1 MEREGRAVGA
11 ASGELVTI
19 GEFSR
24 LSRLSAKALRRYD
37 ELGLLRPALVDPVN
51 GYRYYDP
58 AQAERAR
65 LVAWLRRIGMPLS
78 RIARVVALD
87 AGAAA
92 VEIRAYW
99 ARVEAETAARRDL
112 AVYLVDHL
120 AAEGRAMAAIS
131 DGTGSTGGH
140 GAPGGARG
148 AGGTA
153 GRPGA
158 PGGLSEP
165 VRPGAASGG
174 PGAVPL
180 VIRCAAL
187 TDTGAVRTENQDAA
201 FAGPRLLAVADGFGE
216 RGAEAS
222 AAAIEALKPSARGV
236 GESGLSA
243 ADLLNALEDTADS
256 VSRAVR
262 EAVTPG
268 GAPGGAD
275 PDSSGTTL
283 TAMLWTGSRLG
294 LVHIGDSRAYLLR
307 GGGLYRITH
316 DHSLVQAM
324 IDDGSLS
331 PEEAASHPER
341 ALLLKALVGADRSA
355 PTAVAARPD
364 IRLREV
370 RAGDRYLLCS
380 DGLSAVVDEAG
391 LRAAVI
397 AAETPEDAVRR
408 LVGLA
413 HEAGGP
419 DNVACV
425 VADVA
430 VADAAAGD
438 GGAGDVRAGDAAAED
453 VAGEV

>member
-1 MEREGRAVGA
+1 MAREGRAVGA

-19 GEFSR
+19 GEFAR

-58 AQAERAR
+58 AQVEGAR

-78 RIARVVALD
+78 RIGRIVALD

-112 AVYLVDHL
+112 AMYLVDHL
-120 AAEGRAMAAIS
+120 SAEGGAMSRIP
-131 DGTGSTGGH
+131 GNTGSTGNAGDT
-140 GAPGGARG
+140 GK
-148 AGGTA
+148 AGGTGGVEGTGSRA
-153 GRPGA
+153 GRGSSGSGV
-158 PGGLSEP
+158 PGGSGVL
-165 VRPGAASGG
+165 GG
-174 PGAVPL
+174 PVAVPL
-180 VIRCAAL
+180 AIRCAAL
-187 TDTGAVRTENQDAA
+187 TDTGAVRTTNQDAA

-216 RGAEAS
+216 GGAEAS
-222 AAAIEALKPSARGV
+222 AAAIEALKPTAWG
-236 GESGLSA
+236 GGDGALSA

-256 VSRAVR
+256 ASRAVR
-262 EAVTPG
+262 DAV
-268 GAPGGAD
+268 APCAD
-275 PDSSGTTL
+275 PDGSGTTL

-307 GGGLYRITH
+307 GGELFRITH
-316 DHSLVQAM
+316 DHSLVQSM

-331 PEEAASHPER
+331 REEAASHPGR
-341 ALLLKALVGADRSA
+341 ALLLKALVGEARSA
-355 PTAVAARPD
+355 PVAVACRPD
-364 IRLREV
+364 VRLREV
-370 RAGDRYLLCS
+370 LAGDRYLLCS
-380 DGLSAVVDEAG
+380 DGLSAVVDEAE

-397 AAETPEDAVRR
+397 TAEVPEEAVRR

-413 HEAGGP
+413 HAAGGP

-425 VADVA
+425 VADV
-430 VADAAAGD
+430 V
-438 GGAGDVRAGDAAAED
+438 VAAE
-453 VAGEV
+453 E

>member
-19 GEFSR
+19 GEFAR

-58 AQAERAR
+58 AQAEGAR

-78 RIARVVALD
+78 RIGRVVALD

-92 VEIRAYW
+92 VEVRAYW

-112 AVYLVDHL
+112 AMYLVDHL
-120 AAEGRAMAAIS
+120 SAEGRTMSRIPGS
-131 DGTGSTGGH
+131 TGSTGSTRSTGST
-140 GAPGGARG
+140 GNTGDTDKG
-148 AGGTA
+148 
-153 GRPGA
+153 
-158 PGGLSEP
+158 
-165 VRPGAASGG
+165 V
-174 PGAVPL
+174 GAVPL

-187 TDTGAVRTENQDAA
+187 TDTGAVRTTNQDAA

-216 RGAEAS
+216 GGASAS
-222 AAAIEALKPSARGV
+222 AAAIEALKPSAWGAREGAPA
-236 GESGLSA
+236 A

-256 VSRAVR
+256 AALAVR
-262 EAVTPG
+262 DAVASCA
-268 GAPGGAD
+268 APDG
-275 PDSSGTTL
+275 SGTTL

-307 GGGLYRITH
+307 GGELFRITH
-316 DHSLVQAM
+316 DHSLVQSM

-331 PEEAASHPER
+331 REEAASHPGP
-341 ALLLKALVGADRSA
+341 ALLLKALVGEARSA
-355 PTAVAARPD
+355 PPAVASRPD
-364 IRLREV
+364 VSLREV
-370 RAGDRYLLCS
+370 VAGDRYLLCS
-380 DGLSAVVDEAG
+380 DGLSAVVDETE

-397 AAETPEDAVRR
+397 AAEDPEEAVRR

-413 HEAGGP
+413 REGGGP

-425 VADVA
+425 VADV
-430 VADAAAGD
+430 V
-438 GGAGDVRAGDAAAED
+438 
-453 VAGEV
+453 GE

>member
-1 MEREGRAVGA
+1 MAREGRAVGA

-19 GEFSR
+19 GEFAR

-58 AQAERAR
+58 AQVEGAR

-78 RIARVVALD
+78 RIGRIVALD

-112 AVYLVDHL
+112 AMYLVDHL
-120 AAEGRAMAAIS
+120 SAEGGAMSRIP
-131 DGTGSTGGH
+131 GNTGSTGKVGGTGRTGSSA
-140 GAPGGARG
+140 GAEDTGSLGGRGSSGSGVPRGSGVPGG
-148 AGGTA
+148 
-153 GRPGA
+153 
-158 PGGLSEP
+158 P
-165 VRPGAASGG
+165 V
-174 PGAVPL
+174 AVPL
-180 VIRCAAL
+180 AIRCAAL
-187 TDTGAVRTENQDAA
+187 TDTGAVRTTNQDAA

-216 RGAEAS
+216 GGAEAS
-222 AAAIEALKPSARGV
+222 AAAIEALKPTAWG
-236 GESGLSA
+236 GGDTALSA

-256 VSRAVR
+256 ASRAVR
-262 EAVTPG
+262 DAV
-268 GAPGGAD
+268 APCAD
-275 PDSSGTTL
+275 PDGSGTTL

-307 GGGLYRITH
+307 GGELFRITH
-316 DHSLVQAM
+316 DHSLVQSM

-331 PEEAASHPER
+331 REEAASHPGR
-341 ALLLKALVGADRSA
+341 ALLLKALVGEARSA
-355 PTAVAARPD
+355 PVAVACRPD
-364 IRLREV
+364 VRLREV
-370 RAGDRYLLCS
+370 LAGDRYLLCS
-380 DGLSAVVDEAG
+380 DGLSAVVDEAE

-397 AAETPEDAVRR
+397 TAEVPEEAVRR

-413 HEAGGP
+413 HAAGGP

-425 VADVA
+425 VADV
-430 VADAAAGD
+430 V
-438 GGAGDVRAGDAAAED
+438 VAAE
-453 VAGEV
+453 E

>member
-1 MEREGRAVGA
+1 MAREGRAVGA

-19 GEFSR
+19 GEFAR

-58 AQAERAR
+58 AQVEGAR

-78 RIARVVALD
+78 RIGRIVALD

-112 AVYLVDHL
+112 AMYLVDHL
-120 AAEGRAMAAIS
+120 SAEGGAMSRIP
-131 DGTGSTGGH
+131 GNTGSTGNAGDT
-140 GAPGGARG
+140 GK
-148 AGGTA
+148 AGGTGRTGSSA
-153 GRPGA
+153 GAEDTGSLGGRGSSGSGV
-158 PGGLSEP
+158 PGGSGVL
-165 VRPGAASGG
+165 GG
-174 PGAVPL
+174 PVAVPL
-180 VIRCAAL
+180 AIRCAAL
-187 TDTGAVRTENQDAA
+187 TDTGAVRTTNQDAA

-216 RGAEAS
+216 GGAEAS
-222 AAAIEALKPSARGV
+222 AAAIEALKPTAWG
-236 GESGLSA
+236 GGDGALSA

-256 VSRAVR
+256 ASRAVR
-262 EAVTPG
+262 DAV
-268 GAPGGAD
+268 APCAD
-275 PDSSGTTL
+275 PDGSGTTL

-307 GGGLYRITH
+307 GGELFRITH
-316 DHSLVQAM
+316 DHSLVQSM

-331 PEEAASHPER
+331 REEAASHPGR
-341 ALLLKALVGADRSA
+341 ALLLKALVGEARSA
-355 PTAVAARPD
+355 PVAVACRPD
-364 IRLREV
+364 VRLREV
-370 RAGDRYLLCS
+370 LAGDRYLLCS
-380 DGLSAVVDEAG
+380 DGLSAVVDEAE

-397 AAETPEDAVRR
+397 TAEVPEEAVRR

-425 VADVA
+425 VADV
-430 VADAAAGD
+430 V
-438 GGAGDVRAGDAAAED
+438 VAAE
-453 VAGEV
+453 E

>member
-1 MEREGRAVGA
+1 MEREGRAGGA

-19 GEFSR
+19 GEFAR

-58 AQAERAR
+58 AQVEGAR

-78 RIARVVALD
+78 RIGRIVALD

-112 AVYLVDHL
+112 AMYLVDHL
-120 AAEGRAMAAIS
+120 SAEGGAMS
-131 DGTGSTGGH
+131 RKPGNTGNTGNTGSTGNV
-140 GAPGGARG
+140 
-148 AGGTA
+148 
-153 GRPGA
+153 
-158 PGGLSEP
+158 L
-165 VRPGAASGG
+165 GG
-174 PGAVPL
+174 PGAVQL
-180 VIRCAAL
+180 AIRCAAL
-187 TDTGAVRTENQDAA
+187 TDTGSVRTTNQDAA

-216 RGAEAS
+216 GGAEAS
-222 AAAIEALKPSARGV
+222 AAAIEALKPSAWG
-236 GESGLSA
+236 GGDGALSA

-256 VSRAVR
+256 ASRAVR
-262 EAVTPG
+262 DAV
-268 GAPGGAD
+268 APCAD
-275 PDSSGTTL
+275 PDGSGTTL

-307 GGGLYRITH
+307 GGELFRITH
-316 DHSLVQAM
+316 DHSLVQSM

-331 PEEAASHPER
+331 REEAASHPGR
-341 ALLLKALVGADRSA
+341 ALLLKALVGEARSA
-355 PTAVAARPD
+355 PVAVACRPD
-364 IRLREV
+364 VRLREV
-370 RAGDRYLLCS
+370 LAGDRYLLCS
-380 DGLSAVVDEAG
+380 DGLSAVVDESE

-397 AAETPEDAVRR
+397 AAEAPEEAVRR

-419 DNVACV
+419 DNVACA
-425 VADVA
+425 VADV
-430 VADAAAGD
+430 VI
-438 GGAGDVRAGDAAAED
+438 AAE
-453 VAGEV
+453 E

>member
-1 MEREGRAVGA
+1 MAREGRAVGA

-19 GEFSR
+19 GEFAR

-58 AQAERAR
+58 AQVEGAR

-78 RIARVVALD
+78 RIGRIVALD

-112 AVYLVDHL
+112 AMYLVDHL
-120 AAEGRAMAAIS
+120 SAEGGAMSRIP
-131 DGTGSTGGH
+131 GNTGSTGNAGDT
-140 GAPGGARG
+140 GNTGSTGNAGDTGK
-148 AGGTA
+148 AGGTGRTGSSA
-153 GRPGA
+153 GAEDTGSLGGRGSLGSGV
-158 PGGLSEP
+158 PGGP
-165 VRPGAASGG
+165 RVPGG
-174 PGAVPL
+174 PVAVPL
-180 VIRCAAL
+180 AIRCAAL
-187 TDTGAVRTENQDAA
+187 TDTGAVRTTNQDAA

-216 RGAEAS
+216 GGAEAS
-222 AAAIEALKPSARGV
+222 AAAIEALKPTAWG
-236 GESGLSA
+236 GGDGALSA

-256 VSRAVR
+256 ASRAVR
-262 EAVTPG
+262 DAV
-268 GAPGGAD
+268 APCAD
-275 PDSSGTTL
+275 PDGSGTTL

-307 GGGLYRITH
+307 GGELFRITH
-316 DHSLVQAM
+316 DHSLVQSM

-331 PEEAASHPER
+331 REEAASHPGR
-341 ALLLKALVGADRSA
+341 ALLLKALVGEARSA
-355 PTAVAARPD
+355 PVAVACRPD
-364 IRLREV
+364 VRLREV
-370 RAGDRYLLCS
+370 LAGDRYLLCS
-380 DGLSAVVDEAG
+380 DGLSAVVDEAE

-397 AAETPEDAVRR
+397 AAEVPEEAVRR

-413 HEAGGP
+413 HAAGGP

-425 VADVA
+425 VADV
-430 VADAAAGD
+430 V
-438 GGAGDVRAGDAAAED
+438 VAAE
-453 VAGEV
+453 E

>member
-1 MEREGRAVGA
+1 MEREGRAGGA

-19 GEFSR
+19 GEFAR

-58 AQAERAR
+58 AQVEGAR

-78 RIARVVALD
+78 RIGRIVALD
-87 AGAAA
+87 ASAAA

-112 AVYLVDHL
+112 AMYLVDHL
-120 AAEGRAMAAIS
+120 SAEGGAMS
-131 DGTGSTGGH
+131 RKPSNTGSTGNV
-140 GAPGGARG
+140 
-148 AGGTA
+148 
-153 GRPGA
+153 
-158 PGGLSEP
+158 L
-165 VRPGAASGG
+165 GG
-174 PGAVPL
+174 PGAVQL
-180 VIRCAAL
+180 AIRCAAL
-187 TDTGAVRTENQDAA
+187 TDTGSVLTTNQDAA

-216 RGAEAS
+216 GGAEAS
-222 AAAIEALKPSARGV
+222 AAAIEALKPSAWG
-236 GESGLSA
+236 GGDGALSA

-256 VSRAVR
+256 ASRAVR
-262 EAVTPG
+262 DAV
-268 GAPGGAD
+268 APCAD

-307 GGGLYRITH
+307 GGELFRITH
-316 DHSLVQAM
+316 DHSLVQSM

-331 PEEAASHPER
+331 REEAASHPGR
-341 ALLLKALVGADRSA
+341 ALLLKALVGEARSA
-355 PTAVAARPD
+355 PVAVACRPD
-364 IRLREV
+364 VRLREV
-370 RAGDRYLLCS
+370 LAGDRYLLCS
-380 DGLSAVVDEAG
+380 DGLSAVVDESE

-397 AAETPEDAVRR
+397 AAEAPEEAVRR

-419 DNVACV
+419 DNVACA
-425 VADVA
+425 VADV
-430 VADAAAGD
+430 VI
-438 GGAGDVRAGDAAAED
+438 AAE
-453 VAGEV
+453 E

>member
-1 MEREGRAVGA
+1 MEREGRAVDA
-11 ASGELVTI
+11 ARGKLVTI
-19 GEFSR
+19 GEFAR

-58 AQAERAR
+58 AQVEGAR

-78 RIARVVALD
+78 RIGRVVALD

-112 AVYLVDHL
+112 AMYLVDHL
-120 AAEGRAMAAIS
+120 SAEGGAMGRMS
-131 DGTGSTGGH
+131 GGTEITCGSGDESGAGSAGGAGDAEALSTG
-140 GAPGGARG
+140 AF
-148 AGGTA
+148 
-153 GRPGA
+153 
-158 PGGLSEP
+158 
-165 VRPGAASGG
+165 G
-174 PGAVPL
+174 PGAVHL

-187 TDTGAVRTENQDAA
+187 TDTGMVRTENQDAA
-201 FAGPRLLAVADGFGE
+201 FVGPRLLAVADGFGE

-222 AAAIEALKPSARGV
+222 AAAIEALKPSAWGV
-236 GESGLSA
+236 RDGELSA
-243 ADLLNALEDTADS
+243 ADLLNALEDTVDS

-262 EAVTPG
+262 DAV
-268 GAPGGAD
+268 APGAA
-275 PDSSGTTL
+275 PDGSGTTL

-307 GGGLYRITH
+307 DGELFRITH
-316 DHSLVQAM
+316 DHTVVQAM
-324 IDDGSLS
+324 IDDGSLG

-341 ALLLKALVGADRSA
+341 ALLLKALVGAAGSA
-355 PTAVAARPD
+355 PSTGVSRPD
-364 IRLREV
+364 VRLREA

-380 DGLSAVVDEAG
+380 DGLSAVVDEAE
-391 LRAAVI
+391 LRTEVTG
-397 AAETPEDAVRR
+397 AETPEAAVRR

-425 VADVA
+425 VADV
-430 VADAAAGD
+430 VAEG
-438 GGAGDVRAGDAAAED
+438 
-453 VAGEV
+453 